1 MGWGVGRDDLGREG
15 GEGVGSICILAGWV
29 MVLCSGEVVCG
40 SGGEG
45 QWSSGFCFSVSIID
59 NLA

>member
-1 MGWGVGRDDLGREG
+1 VIWGGEG